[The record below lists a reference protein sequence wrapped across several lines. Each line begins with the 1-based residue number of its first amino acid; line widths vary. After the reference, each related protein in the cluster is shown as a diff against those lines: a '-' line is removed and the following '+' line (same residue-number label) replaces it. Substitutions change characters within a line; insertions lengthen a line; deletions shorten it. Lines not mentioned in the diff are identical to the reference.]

1 MKRKMKRWINIA
13 VFTCLSLR
21 SLAASTDSI
30 PGLHLSGSQQ
40 YLAVIFLAT
49 DCPLSQNYTSV
60 LNKLSAQY
68 KEKVAFYGVI
78 PGRTVTKKEME
89 TFRTEYH
96 IAFALLQDPLFKLTR
111 RLKATTTPQAFLLSG
126 QGSILYEGLI
136 DNWAVSLGVQRTVTT
151 EHYLQAAIDAGL
163 HHLPITVRKTRP
175 VGCLI
180 NTK

>member
-1 MKRKMKRWINIA
+1 MK
-13 VFTCLSLR
+13 LSLTIAILSCMALR
-21 SLAASTDSI
+21 TFAASPADTI
-30 PGLHLSGSQQ
+30 PGLHLSGGQQ
-40 YLAVIFLAT
+40 YVAVVFLAT

-60 LNKLSAQY
+60 LNRLSGEY

-78 PGRTVTKKEME
+78 PGRSATGKEIE
-89 TFRTEYH
+89 EFRTEYH
-96 IAFALLQDPLFKLTR
+96 IAFALLQDSLFRLTR
-111 RLKATTTPQAFLLSG
+111 RLKATTTPQAFLLSEK
-126 QGSILYEGLI
+126 GSILYEGLI

-151 EHYLQAAIDAGL
+151 EHYLKAAIDAGL